1 MSYLIVNTNN
11 DNCTISS
18 MKQSAGIKKPNV
30 ISKRVSAKKAAT
42 YLHSMQSQ
50 TSTSSSTKQNS
61 KINSDSAPKWNSKHF
76 KLFIGNLGPDGNEEL
91 IKKSFEKYKSMSQVY
106 VPIDKKTNL
115 NKGFGFVAFV
125 KSDDYLHAFQE
136 MNGKYIGQR
145 PVQLKRAK

>member
-1 MSYLIVNTNN
+1 
-11 DNCTISS
+11 
-18 MKQSAGIKKPNV
+18 MKQSQGIKKPNV
-30 ISKRVSAKKAAT
+30 ISKTKRVSAKKAAT

-50 TSTSSSTKQNS
+50 TSSSSSSSSSSSRSNS
-61 KINSDSAPKWNSKHF
+61 KINSHSAPKWNSKHF

-91 IKKSFEKYKSMSQVY
+91 LKKSFEKYKSMSQIY

-115 NKGFGFVAFV
+115 NKGFGFVSFV